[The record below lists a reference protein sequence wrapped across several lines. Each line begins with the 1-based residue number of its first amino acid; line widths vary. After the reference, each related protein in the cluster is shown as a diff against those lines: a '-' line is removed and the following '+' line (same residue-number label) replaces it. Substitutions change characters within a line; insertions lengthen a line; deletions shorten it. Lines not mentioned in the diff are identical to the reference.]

1 MSAPGTAFGPLTL
14 CPRKVELWVGPIGRQ
29 QRVARCWESR
39 SVTRWALRSKD
50 ATASIQPLLTSSSP
64 PTGSCVGGDD
74 THMMLALAESLLA
87 CDGVV
92 QAQHLGYTFAAA
104 YREQPWRGYGAGP
117 PRVFAPASR
126 GVSYVDAA
134 GTLFDGAGSLGNGA
148 AMRCAPAAVVGFPDP
163 GLSMPI
169 AADQAVVTHAH
180 PEGRDGAVMLAAVVH
195 LGLATPTTEPL
206 DITRIKPGELQLQSP
221 AMRAVWGE
229 LLDAATS
236 TSKLTELA
244 QQLGTS
250 PAASQSVPTA
260 IAVALA
266 VDGDVIST
274 IRAAIVLG
282 GDTDTI
288 AAMAGSVAGAHHG
301 IAELP
306 ADLMARLEAGDRIAQ
321 LADRLAELP
330 GRR

>member
-1 MSAPGTAFGPLTL
+1 MGGPDRKAAARGALLGVALGDALGAPFEGRHGTNPAAID
-14 CPRKVELWVGPIGRQ
+14 EL
-29 QRVARCWESR
+29 VASERIL
-39 SVTRWALRSKD
+39 RW
-50 ATASIQPLLTSSSP
+50 T
-64 PTGSCVGGDD
+64 DD

-92 QAQHLGYTFAAA
+92 QAQHLGDTFAAT

-117 PRVFAPASR
+117 PRVFALASR
-126 GVSYVDAA
+126 GVSYVEAA
-134 GTLFDGAGSLGNGA
+134 ATLFDGAGSLGNGA

-163 GLSMPI
+163 GLSMAI
-169 AADQAVVTHAH
+169 AADQAAVTHAH

-195 LGLATPTTEPL
+195 LGLATPVTEPL
-206 DITRIKPGELQLQSP
+206 DLTLIKPAGLQLQSP
-221 AMRAVWGE
+221 TMRTVWGK

-244 QQLGTS
+244 HQFGTS
-250 PAASQSVPTA
+250 PAASKSVPTA

-266 VDGDVIST
+266 VDGDVIAT
-274 IRAAIVLG
+274 IRAAIALG

-301 IAELP
+301 IAGLP
-306 ADLMARLEAGDRIAQ
+306 ADLMARLEASDRIAL

-330 GRR
+330 DRR

>member
-1 MSAPGTAFGPLTL
+1 MGGPDRKAAARGALLGVALGDALGAPFEGRHGIDPAA
-14 CPRKVELWVGPIGRQ
+14 VDELIASDGIL
-29 QRVARCWESR
+29 
-39 SVTRWALRSKD
+39 RW
-50 ATASIQPLLTSSSP
+50 T
-64 PTGSCVGGDD
+64 DD

-206 DITRIKPGELQLQSP
+206 DINRIKPGELQLQSP

-250 PAASQSVPTA
+250 PAASHSVPTA